1 MRALGQSAEIVP
13 EPGFDPAWPAVDDE
27 RGQHLADPLP
37 APDSFAMYGI
47 RHRFRKADL
56 EAALRHADHN
66 QLPRWSDIAVRGFCR
81 WGV

>member
-1 MRALGQSAEIVP
+1 
-13 EPGFDPAWPAVDDE
+13 
-27 RGQHLADPLP
+27 
-37 APDSFAMYGI
+37 MYGI